1 MKHVMVMTSL
11 LAVSEQLLG
20 LDAFALAAA
29 GADEESGIPSSV
41 GDVTT
46 TLTETIY
53 SIWINFIE
61 RSPYIAAA
69 LFILVFTWAASGLAS
84 KGLIRVLRDSDM
96 RNSLK
101 ELLDRF
107 ISIGIWILGVLL
119 AAMIVFPGLTP
130 AKALGAMGIASIA
143 VGFAFKDIFENF
155 FAGVLILWRF
165 PFEKGDYIECE
176 GITGKVEDVQVR
188 MTTVRLT
195 SGELIVLPNSLLF
208 KNPVK
213 VLTEPVKRRI
223 ILMTGVAYDE
233 DVDQSVEVIQD
244 AVKNCGS
251 VDDSKKIFRPS
262 GILGGVFGRLPVFR
276 FLIALNAFRV
286 PALIQFRQVLI
297 IGQDNEFISITDLV
311 LAIRKKE
318 TVIPIIEDDPGLI
331 RQFKLINAGLVFFG
345 RLKRK

>member
-1 MKHVMVMTSL
+1 M
-11 LAVSEQLLG
+11 
-20 LDAFALAAA
+20 
-29 GADEESGIPSSV
+29 
-41 GDVTT
+41 
-46 TLTETIY
+46 
-53 SIWINFIE
+53 
-61 RSPYIAAA
+61 
-69 LFILVFTWAASGLAS
+69 
-84 KGLIRVLRDSDM
+84 RD
-96 RNSLK
+96 SLK

-107 ISIGIWILGVLL
+107 ISIGIWILGILL

-213 VLTEPVKRRI
+213 VLTEPAKRRI

-233 DVDQSVEVIQD
+233 DVDQSVEVIQE

-251 VDDSKKIFRPS
+251 VDDSKPIQIFPRGFGSSSIDIEIAWWADPKPVDIRS
-262 GILGGVFGRLPVFR
+262 SRAEVLSAVKRALDDAGI
-276 FLIALNAFRV
+276 
-286 PALIQFRQVLI
+286 
-297 IGQDNEFISITDLV
+297 E
-311 LAIRKKE
+311 
-318 TVIPIIEDDPGLI
+318 IPFPYRTLT
-331 RQFKLINAGLVFFG
+331 FK
-345 RLKRK
+345 